1 MDVGAVLREA
11 RVSAGLTQAE
21 VARLASVTRHALSRW
36 ETSTRPVRS
45 DVADRILAACGADVR
60 MQLVAR
66 QADLDA
72 ALSQLASL
80 SVQDR
85 VGTLRGLLSTHI
97 LDALQ
102 ATGGAVFTGA
112 WAALALGLPSLTTL
126 GGLLVSGQVSA
137 QAQVSAVLARMQPL
151 SLAPGGPW
159 GITWDGD
166 VFQRNPSGTF
176 ETVLIGRFSAAV
188 VPGPVPELR
197 LETPTGPWRV
207 VTPEQLVPDSVD
219 GEVVERW
226 RALAT

>member
-1 MDVGAVLREA
+1 VGDGRAA
-11 RVSAGLTQAE
+11 
-21 VARLASVTRHALSRW
+21 
-36 ETSTRPVRS
+36 VRS
-45 DVADRILAACGADVR
+45 DVADHILAACGADVR

-72 ALSQLASL
+72 ALARLAGL
-80 SVQDR
+80 GVQDR
-85 VGTLRGLLSTHI
+85 VSTLRGLLSTDV

-126 GGLLVSGQVSA
+126 GGLLVSGQAPA
-137 QAQVSAVLARMQPL
+137 QARVSAVLARMQPL

-159 GITWDGD
+159 GITWDDD

-188 VPGPVPELR
+188 APGPVPELR

-207 VTPEQLVPDSVD
+207 VPPEQLVPAAVD
-219 GEVVERW
+219 AEVVERW
-226 RALAT
+226 REPAT